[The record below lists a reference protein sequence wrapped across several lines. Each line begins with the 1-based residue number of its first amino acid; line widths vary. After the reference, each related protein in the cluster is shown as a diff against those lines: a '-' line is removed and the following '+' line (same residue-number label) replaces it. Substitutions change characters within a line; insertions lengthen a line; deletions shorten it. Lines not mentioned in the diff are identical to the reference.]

1 MKKCVTILCALF
13 LVLPMAACG
22 SSFDP
27 SVTSLYVQKNG
38 ELTYAVVESFEKE
51 YYSLSEFQS
60 MIDREVESCNS
71 NYSEPAISVE
81 RLEVEN
87 GTLYLL
93 LNFSNAKAYSSYNE
107 EYCFVGTIEEA
118 LGVGQS
124 FDLLFKDADY
134 EECTTAEV
142 TEKKDNQVLILQ
154 NEGIVQLEKPVKYV
168 SNNVEIISDHMV
180 EVMPIEEED
189 EYAYIITY

>member
-93 LNFSNAKAYSSYNE
+93 LNFSNAEAYSSYNE
-107 EYCFVGTIEEA
+107 EYCFVGTIEDA
-118 LGVGQS
+118 LSAGQS
-124 FDLLFKDADY
+124 FSLLFKDADY

>member
-1 MKKCVTILCALF
+1 MKKCLTILCVLF
-13 LVLPMAACG
+13 LVLSMAACG
-22 SSFDP
+22 SSFEP

-51 YYSLSEFQS
+51 YYSFSEFQS

-81 RLEVEN
+81 RLEVKDK
-87 GTLYLL
+87 TLYLL
-93 LNFSNAKAYSSYNE
+93 LNFTNADAYSRYNE
-107 EYCFVGTIEEA
+107 EYCFAGTIEDA
-118 LGVGQS
+118 LSAGQS
-124 FDLLFKDADY
+124 FNLLFKDADY
-134 EECTTAEV
+134 EERTTAEV
-142 TEKKDNQVLILQ
+142 TDKKDDQVLILQ
-154 NEGIVQLEKPVKYV
+154 SEGIVQLEMPVKYV

-180 EVMPIEEED
+180 EIMPIEEED

>member
-1 MKKCVTILCALF
+1 MKKCLTILCVLF
-13 LVLPMAACG
+13 LVLSMAACG
-22 SSFDP
+22 SSFEP

-51 YYSLSEFQS
+51 YYSFSEFQS

-81 RLEVEN
+81 RLEVEDK
-87 GTLYLL
+87 TLYLL
-93 LNFSNAKAYSSYNE
+93 LNFTNADAYSRYNE
-107 EYCFVGTIEEA
+107 EYCFAGTIEDA
-118 LGVGQS
+118 LSAGQS
-124 FDLLFKDADY
+124 FNLLFKDADY
-134 EECTTAEV
+134 EERTTAEV
-142 TEKKDNQVLILQ
+142 TDKKDDQVLILQ
-154 NEGIVQLEKPVKYV
+154 SEGIVQLEMPVKYV

-180 EVMPIEEED
+180 EIMPIEEED

>member
-1 MKKCVTILCALF
+1 MKKCLTILCVLF
-13 LVLPMAACG
+13 LVFSMAACG
-22 SSFDP
+22 SSFEP

-51 YYSLSEFQS
+51 YYSFSEFQS

-81 RLEVEN
+81 RLEVEDK
-87 GTLYLL
+87 TLYLL
-93 LNFSNAKAYSSYNE
+93 LNFTNADAYSRYNE
-107 EYCFVGTIEEA
+107 EYCFVGTIEDA
-118 LGVGQS
+118 LSAGQS
-124 FDLLFKDADY
+124 FNLLFKDADY
-134 EECTTAEV
+134 EERTTAEV
-142 TEKKDNQVLILQ
+142 TDKKDDQVLILQ
-154 NEGIVQLEKPVKYV
+154 SEGIVQLEMPVKYV

-180 EVMPIEEED
+180 EIMPIEEED